1 MFRFNEYRAAVL
13 RDYEQRRKA
22 VNQLSLE
29 LIYPTPT
36 NLKEE
41 AIKVCQKRF
50 KKSDEDVLISF
61 FKHQPNVSEYVSTI
75 EKSDPDCFK
84 PICNFLKGKTTNPEE
99 RQIELFAWLTDFE
112 PRPYQEYL
120 KTYPTPIEDAGTEP
134 TNTEPPDTGGHKG
147 PGTKGA
153 SSGEKETT
161 RDKVTYPNYL
171 ILLSVLLLLATVV
184 FVIYR
189 YTTKPQCMRWNGER
203 YEAVVACGDF
213 PGDASVIPYDPVKLD
228 HFKMIS
234 RYDTLTAYS
243 LGKVW
248 CIKRK
253 EECEFFT
260 SDGVHPVYRDLQLKP
275 LTDYIL
281 NTVVRQKREQI
292 LLSSGKKR

>member
-13 RDYEQRRKA
+13 RDYEQRKA
-22 VNQLSLE
+22 ASELSLE
-29 LIYPTPT
+29 LVHPTST

-41 AIKVCQKRF
+41 AAKVCQRRF
-50 KKSDEDVLISF
+50 KKSDENVLVNF
-61 FKHQPNVSEYVSTI
+61 FKQQQDVSEYVRAITKI
-75 EKSDPDCFK
+75 DEGCFR
-84 PICNFLKGKTTNPEE
+84 PLRNFLRGKTADPEE
-99 RQIELFAWLTDFE
+99 RQVELLAWLTDFK

-120 KTYPTPIEDAGTEP
+120 KTYPTPIEDPGSEP
-134 TNTEPPDTGGHKG
+134 TDVEPPAVGGPQGQDTN
-147 PGTKGA
+147 GA
-153 SSGEKETT
+153 SSGKKETT
-161 RDKVTYPNYL
+161 RDKATYPNYL
-171 ILLSVLLLLATVV
+171 MLISVLLVFATLA

-213 PGDASVIPYDPVKLD
+213 TGDVSVIPYDPVKLD

-248 CIKRK
+248 YIKRK

-281 NTVVRQKREQI
+281 NTVVRQKREQL